1 MLKGLQKSKLNICI
15 DIVMFL
21 LMMGISGIGFLV
33 KFVLIP
39 GFERNDIYG
48 RDVELMLFDMNRHQ
62 WGKIHLIL
70 GLLLIVLLVVHLVL
84 HYRQVKAIMQKMIVS
99 SLRLKV
105 GVIALVVIS
114 LFLIAFPIF
123 VSPDIIKLQGESH
136 NELLNTEEREN
147 TSHLESVKHHNYNH
161 ESKKNEL
168 IEIYGYMTLNEV
180 AEKYNLKVDDIAK
193 FIHVPKSRNAESL
206 GRLRKSYDFKM
217 GDLKSFITEN
227 KQKKE

>member
-21 LMMGISGIGFLV
+21 LMMGITGIGFLV

-39 GFERNDIYG
+39 GFERNEIYG
-48 RDVELMLFDMNRHQ
+48 RDVELMLFNMNRHQ

-70 GLLLIVLLVVHLVL
+70 GLLLIVLLAVHMVL
-84 HYRQVKAIMQKMIVS
+84 HYRQVKAIMKKMVVS
-99 SLRLKV
+99 SLRLRV
-105 GVIALVVIS
+105 GVIALVMVS

-123 VSPDIIKLQGESH
+123 VSPDVTHLRGENKSALLK
-136 NELLNTEEREN
+136 NEGKKNP
-147 TSHLESVKHHNYNH
+147 SHLESVKHRNH
-161 ESKKNEL
+161 ESEKNEH
-168 IEIYGYMTLNEV
+168 IEIYGYMTLNDV
-180 AEKYNLKVDDIAK
+180 AEKYDLKVDDIAK
-193 FIHVPKSRNAESL
+193 YIHVPKNRSSESL